1 MTKEEVNNSFIDSM
15 WYNQTDSDE
24 YILSFEFK
32 DMVRCGYATIF
43 SVQPILPIQR
53 LQFLYRENNET
64 KMFYYSYASMDD
76 LSVNSLIKL
85 IEDLCNKYNLKFV
98 GLLSDKYFQMLVSY
112 I

>member
-15 WYNQTDSDE
+15 WYNQTDSGE
-24 YILSFEFK
+24 YILSLDFK
-32 DMVRCGYATIF
+32 DMVRCGFATIF
-43 SVQPILPIQR
+43 SEQPILPVQR

-64 KMFYYSYASMDD
+64 KMFYFAYGRIDD
-76 LSVNSLIKL
+76 LSINSLIKL
-85 IEDLCNKYNLKFV
+85 IEDFCNKYNFKFV